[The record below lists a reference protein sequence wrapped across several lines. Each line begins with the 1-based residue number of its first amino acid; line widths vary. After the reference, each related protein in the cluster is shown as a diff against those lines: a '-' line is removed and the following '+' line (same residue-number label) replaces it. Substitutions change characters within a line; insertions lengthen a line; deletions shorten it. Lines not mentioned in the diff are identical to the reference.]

1 MVAEVLLVGYAAKAI
16 REAKLGSDLNRM
28 QCSYMNRTQTDM
40 FKAVLDVSMK
50 TYMDAFNLS
59 YLR

>member
-1 MVAEVLLVGYAAKAI
+1 
-16 REAKLGSDLNRM
+16 
-28 QCSYMNRTQTDM
+28 MNRTQTDM

-50 TYMDAFNLS
+50 AYMDAFNLS